1 VSCSA
6 LQGSSSCRS
15 VSADELGFV
24 PQVRNR
30 VVYDSLD
37 APPDRKLSAQAA
49 SGDPTA
55 AAAIVG
61 PPAPSDSMSSKYVDG
76 TLPPPFYTRD
86 SPLDDTLVFESRFE
100 SGNLRRAIQVPSTKR
115 APCHALHGIAIPTHR
130 EAVH

>member
-1 VSCSA
+1 MEGVGQASSRRSA
-6 LQGSSSCRS
+6 C
-15 VSADELGFV
+15 AHALGIV

-55 AAAIVG
+55 AAAMVG

-86 SPLDDTLVFESRFE
+86 SALDDTLVFESRFE
-100 SGNLRRAIQVPSTKR
+100 SGNLRRAIQVTSTKR
-115 APCHALHGIAIPTHR
+115 VPCHARNGYRRLFERG
-130 EAVH
+130 